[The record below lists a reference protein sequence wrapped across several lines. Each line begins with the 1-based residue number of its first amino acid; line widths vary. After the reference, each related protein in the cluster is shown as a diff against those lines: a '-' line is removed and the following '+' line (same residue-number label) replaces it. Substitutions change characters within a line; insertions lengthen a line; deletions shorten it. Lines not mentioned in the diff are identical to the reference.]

1 MKFSTNEDIG
11 APIEEVFAAVS
22 DLEFYERAAI
32 RRGAEIT
39 RTSAHEAPEPGMTW
53 KARFLYRNRQR
64 EMRVELV
71 ELSPP
76 QAICFESQSGGL
88 QTMLD
93 IELVALAKSRTRLSV
108 GLELRPLNLP
118 ARLLVQSL
126 KLAKGNLQKRFKKR
140 VADLALELGNR
151 QERA

>member
-1 MKFSTNEDIG
+1 MKFSTNEDIE

-22 DLEFYERAAI
+22 NLEFYERAAI
-32 RRGAEIT
+32 RRGAEVT
-39 RTSAHEAPEPGMTW
+39 RTSAHETPQPGMTW
-53 KARFLYRNRQR
+53 KVRFIYRNRQR

-71 ELSPP
+71 ELDPP
-76 QAICFESQSGGL
+76 QSMSFESQSGGL

-140 VADLALELGNR
+140 VADFALELGQR
-151 QERA
+151 QARA